1 MDLLAAFIVASVI
14 GAATVAWVIYWTTN
28 RASGSAITQYFKASE
43 HILETGKPPPDW
55 LAPPVWKRL
64 LGKPTGT
71 ETETRALARLDEL
84 IRFFEHCSFYE
95 DESAR
100 QEHLSQLG
108 RVRQAWQSGEIR

>member
-1 MDLLAAFIVASVI
+1 MDLLAAFIVASII

-28 RASGSAITQYFKASE
+28 RASATAITQYFKASE
-43 HILETGKPPPDW
+43 HILETGIPPPDW

-64 LGKPTGT
+64 LGMPSAA
-71 ETETRALARLDEL
+71 ETETRALARLEEL

-100 QEHLSQLG
+100 EEHLAQLEG
-108 RVRQAWQSGEIR
+108 VRQAWKSGKVP